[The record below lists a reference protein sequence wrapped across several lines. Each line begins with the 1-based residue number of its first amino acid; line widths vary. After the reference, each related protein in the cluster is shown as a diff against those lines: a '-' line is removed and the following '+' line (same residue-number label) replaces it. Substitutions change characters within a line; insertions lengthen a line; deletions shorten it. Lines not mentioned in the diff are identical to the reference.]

1 MVVIVV
7 LSISVSLQLAAVLV
21 ALRMMRTVG
30 GRLVWLTLSAAI
42 LLMSI
47 RRILSLADAIRD
59 YPNPSNALDAELI
72 ALLISALI
80 LIAVINIRPLIESIK
95 QSWKKLDEQTQR
107 NQRILQTSPDGFL
120 ITDPT
125 GIIQEANASFYKM
138 INDQE
143 GDVQGQNIGN
153 LILHQEQHPRHDWL
167 DVIINLDEVRF
178 EDKLARRHLEP
189 LDVAITA
196 KHVESDGDGFIYIF
210 VRDISVSKKAQLELA
225 EQKQRIQVTLESIG
239 DGVITTDIQGNIQ
252 YMNPVAESLVGYVLE
267 EVTGQPVTDIV
278 KLVDEQDP
286 GEVINPVIDC
296 MKNNKGCLLTDKTLL
311 VLQGE
316 DSHSVEVVVSPLR
329 NEENSVIGSVMVI
342 HNVTVLKSLAE
353 SLSYQATHDALT
365 GLVNRREF
373 ESRLESALTSAKRH
387 NKDHAMCYVDMD
399 QFKLVNDTC
408 GHVAGDELL
417 KQVTQLLH
425 GVVRETDTLARL
437 GGDEF
442 GILLESC
449 SLDQARRVVD
459 SIFDVIRE
467 YRFQWENRV
476 FEIGISIG
484 LVPVTSDSGNL
495 TDVLSSADSAC
506 YVAKENGRNCA
517 HVFVP
522 NDKALLHR
530 RGQMEWV
537 QRIQHALQNDSFEL
551 YGQTIKPASEKF
563 KDSHIEIL
571 LRMIDE
577 QQNRVNPAEFMP
589 AAERYHLMPGID
601 RWVVKEVF
609 RCLSKSKRCHIEGAA
624 MVNINLSG
632 QSIGDEEFLPYVLE
646 LFEQYPV
653 SGERICFEVTET
665 AVISNITH
673 ARNFI
678 SVLKNYG
685 CKFALD
691 DFGSGLSSFQ
701 YLKDLDVDYLKID
714 GSFIQ
719 TMLYNI
725 NNYNM
730 VVSINHIGH
739 IMGLQTIA
747 EFVENDDI
755 RKMVEEVGVDF
766 IQGYVIDNP
775 HPVFRKESEAA

>member
-143 GDVQGQNIGN
+143 GDVQGQKIGN

-601 RWVVKEVF
+601 
-609 RCLSKSKRCHIEGAA
+609 
-624 MVNINLSG
+624 
-632 QSIGDEEFLPYVLE
+632 
-646 LFEQYPV
+646 
-653 SGERICFEVTET
+653 
-665 AVISNITH
+665 
-673 ARNFI
+673 
-678 SVLKNYG
+678 
-685 CKFALD
+685 
-691 DFGSGLSSFQ
+691 
-701 YLKDLDVDYLKID
+701 
-714 GSFIQ
+714 
-719 TMLYNI
+719 
-725 NNYNM
+725 
-730 VVSINHIGH
+730 
-739 IMGLQTIA
+739 
-747 EFVENDDI
+747 
-755 RKMVEEVGVDF
+755 
-766 IQGYVIDNP
+766 
-775 HPVFRKESEAA
+775 

>member
-1 MVVIVV
+1 
-7 LSISVSLQLAAVLV
+7 
-21 ALRMMRTVG
+21 
-30 GRLVWLTLSAAI
+30 
-42 LLMSI
+42 
-47 RRILSLADAIRD
+47 
-59 YPNPSNALDAELI
+59 
-72 ALLISALI
+72 
-80 LIAVINIRPLIESIK
+80 
-95 QSWKKLDEQTQR
+95 
-107 NQRILQTSPDGFL
+107 
-120 ITDPT
+120 
-125 GIIQEANASFYKM
+125 
-138 INDQE
+138 
-143 GDVQGQNIGN
+143 
-153 LILHQEQHPRHDWL
+153 
-167 DVIINLDEVRF
+167 
-178 EDKLARRHLEP
+178 
-189 LDVAITA
+189 
-196 KHVESDGDGFIYIF
+196 
-210 VRDISVSKKAQLELA
+210 
-225 EQKQRIQVTLESIG
+225 
-239 DGVITTDIQGNIQ
+239 
-252 YMNPVAESLVGYVLE
+252 
-267 EVTGQPVTDIV
+267 
-278 KLVDEQDP
+278 
-286 GEVINPVIDC
+286 